1 MFPDQPIN
9 EDTNVISIHQSPP
22 FVRAPAEDRSKYE
35 KLTYDVADSSSD
47 ESDEV
52 TAIKEKP
59 GKLCVLQFR
68 LWFYWVLALTHL
80 HTTFMLF
87 LDDQK
92 KLEHSN
98 LHPSGNGRRQG
109 FALQQGRHNKV
120 EVPNSSAYLSDD
132 SIGSASDL
140 HINVNDEE
148 REEFESEGESDE
160 RTVGKQGSSSRHSHR
175 RSFNELES
183 LNTCGSSAY
192 HAECDS
198 ETTHDENRSP
208 TSQSRRRKDNKNN
221 LSSLPNSE
229 GESDLLFVG
238 HQYGEKPLLA
248 DDELDSSEGGYSSGG
263 TSPHLKSTIPAKC
276 WNEQGSVDVFAL
288 APFPALVPKDPTLVG
303 RPLEYV
309 VEGSLVDLEDPL
321 ENAVLLTD
329 KKLNQVVRESTP
341 IRGVSTEDTIK
352 KSEDLFG
359 SSPFHESPTE
369 NPFTQVGSRTR
380 PNCVPSSSSQKQ
392 LSEHSSQIPRTIDV
406 SGRKLPELRS
416 LDSELRGIT
425 TQGVSSFYSQFSP
438 FSTSYSGAKTNDEED
453 QSKKSDLF
461 GAPPFTC
468 ETKMPSQSS
477 CPSSLNLSQTCNDVS
492 QSWHSHP
499 MSQKKFQTMSVLQS
513 HGEVDPGTGTVP
525 KKDWYDKE
533 TRDGKY
539 HLIDEAR
546 SVGKPNILPVKN
558 SHKVKGAV
566 SSLSK
571 KSKSSKKSSEKAGGF
586 QNMSFEDFSSDDP
599 AEPSPDLNKFEVVR
613 NEAPHVAAIERKGSL
628 KRRSNPF
635 S

>member
-1 MFPDQPIN
+1 MRFTIN
-9 EDTNVISIHQSPP
+9 IV
-22 FVRAPAEDRSKYE
+22 FY
-35 KLTYDVADSSSD
+35 
-47 ESDEV
+47 
-52 TAIKEKP
+52 
-59 GKLCVLQFR
+59 CVS
-68 LWFYWVLALTHL
+68 THL
-80 HTTFMLF
+80 YASLVLF

-92 KLEHSN
+92 KQKELSN
-98 LHPSGNGRRQG
+98 LNSSGNGRRQS
-109 FALQQGRHNKV
+109 FALQQGRHNKT
-120 EVPNSSAYLSDD
+120 ELPNSSAYLSDD

-140 HINVNDEE
+140 HVNVNDEE

-160 RTVGKQGSSSRHSHR
+160 KTLGKQGSSSRHSHR

-208 TSQSRRRKDNKNN
+208 TSQSRRRKDIKNN
-221 LSSLPNSE
+221 LNSLPNSE
-229 GESDLLFVG
+229 EESDFLFVG

-263 TSPHLKSTIPAKC
+263 ASPHLKSTNPAKC

-288 APFPALVPKDPTLVG
+288 APFPALAPKDPALVG
-303 RPLEYV
+303 RPLEFV
-309 VEGSLVDLEDPL
+309 VEGSLVDLGDPL
-321 ENAVLLTD
+321 ENAVLLSD
-329 KKLNQVVRESTP
+329 SKLKKVVRESTP
-341 IRGVSTEDTIK
+341 ICGVSNEDTTK
-352 KSEDLFG
+352 NSEDLFG
-359 SSPFHESPTE
+359 SSPFHESPME
-369 NPFTQVGSRTR
+369 NPFTEVGSRTR
-380 PNCVPSSSSQKQ
+380 PNCVPSSSSQNQ
-392 LSEHSSQIPRTIDV
+392 LSEHSSQVPRTIDM

-416 LDSELRGIT
+416 LDSELRGIS
-425 TQGVSSFYSQFSP
+425 TQGATSFYSQFSP
-438 FSTSYSGAKTNDEED
+438 FSTSCSGAKTNDKED
-453 QSKKSDLF
+453 QSNKSDLF

-499 MSQKKFQTMSVLQS
+499 ITQTKFQTMSVLKS
-513 HGEVDPGTGTVP
+513 HGEADPGTVTVP
-525 KKDWYDKE
+525 KKDWYDKDS
-533 TRDGKY
+533 RDGKY
-539 HLIDEAR
+539 HLINEAR
-546 SVGKPNILPVKN
+546 SPGKPNILPVKN
-558 SHKVKGAV
+558 SHKVKGTV

-599 AEPSPDLNKFEVVR
+599 AEPSSDLNKFEVVR
-613 NEAPHVAAIERKGSL
+613 NDAPHAALERKGSL